1 MSSPTELKAQL
12 ARTEQA
18 LLEAEKEIDRQ
29 RKAAADAAAAAEE
42 NIPEGAKALIAAVSK
57 VDLPAF
63 WDADPVLWFRQCES
77 AFRRAGTVSSGVKF
91 DHVVGKLPNAV
102 SLSCRSLLL
111 SINFEDKDAY
121 ERLKDH
127 LCRNYS
133 KSKWQQGYSLLDH
146 PALGDRRPSQLLQD
160 MRALLPDKEVE
171 GVLFQCLFLKRLPT
185 TMSDAVMA
193 AGLENIEDMAAMADR
208 LHDKPATAGIA
219 AVAAQPSCCSH
230 VSAID
235 SKQKKF
241 NRSGRSPNRSGR
253 SPDRRAATPGPG
265 KEKKDFSAFNA
276 AGRPASQWV
285 KGADKN
291 WCQYHQFYGDAA
303 RTCRAGCTHPGN

>member
-29 RKAAADAAAAAEE
+29 RRAAADAAAAADES
-42 NIPEGAKALIAAVSK
+42 IPEGARALIAAVSK
-57 VDLPAF
+57 VNLPAF

-77 AFRRAGTVSSGVKF
+77 AFRRTGTVSSGVKF

-102 SLSCRSLLL
+102 SFSCPSLLL

-121 ERLKDH
+121 KRLKEH
-127 LCRNYS
+127 LCKNYS

-146 PALGDRRPSQLLQD
+146 PGLGDRRPSQLLQD
-160 MRALLPDKEVE
+160 MRALLPDKEIE

-185 TMSDAVMA
+185 SMSDAVMA

-208 LHDKPATAGIA
+208 LHDKPAAAGVS
-219 AVAAQPSCCSH
+219 AVAAQSPCCSH

-241 NRSGRSPNRSGR
+241 NRSGRALRTALAARRTAGHPR
-253 SPDRRAATPGPG
+253 PDPG
-265 KEKKDFSAFNA
+265 KRRRTS
-276 AGRPASQWV
+276 PPSTPP
-285 KGADKN
+285 
-291 WCQYHQFYGDAA
+291 GDP
-303 RTCRAGCTHPGN
+303 RVSG

>member
-1 MSSPTELKAQL
+1 MSATELKAQL

-29 RKAAADAAAAAEE
+29 RQAAADAAAEADV
-42 NIPEGAKALIAAVSK
+42 PEGAKALIAAVSK

-63 WDADPVLWFRQCES
+63 WEADPVLWFRQCES

-146 PALGDRRPSQLLQD
+146 PGLGDRRPSQLLQD
-160 MRALLPDKEVE
+160 MRALLPEKEAE
-171 GVLFQCLFLKRLPT
+171 GVIFQCLFLKRLPT

-208 LHDKPATAGIA
+208 LHDKPAAAGVA
-219 AVAAQPSCCSH
+219 AVSAQPSCCSH

-235 SKQKKF
+235 SKQRKF

-265 KEKKDFSAFNA
+265 KEKKDFSSFNA
-276 AGRPASQWV
+276 AGRPSSQWV

-303 RTCRAGCTHPGN
+303 RTCRPGCTHPGN

>member
-1 MSSPTELKAQL
+1 MSATELKAQL

-29 RKAAADAAAAAEE
+29 RQAAADAAAAAEADV
-42 NIPEGAKALIAAVSK
+42 PEGAKALIAAVSK

-63 WDADPVLWFRQCES
+63 WEADPVLWFSQCES

-121 ERLKDH
+121 ERLEDH

-146 PALGDRRPSQLLQD
+146 PGLGDRRPSQLLQD
-160 MRALLPDKEVE
+160 MRALLPEKEAE
-171 GVLFQCLFLKRLPT
+171 GVIFQCLFLKRLPT

-208 LHDKPATAGIA
+208 LHDKPAAAGVA
-219 AVAAQPSCCSH
+219 AVSAQPSCCSH

-265 KEKKDFSAFNA
+265 KEKKDFSSFNA
-276 AGRPASQWV
+276 AGRPSSQWV

-303 RTCRAGCTHPGN
+303 RTCRPGCTHPGN